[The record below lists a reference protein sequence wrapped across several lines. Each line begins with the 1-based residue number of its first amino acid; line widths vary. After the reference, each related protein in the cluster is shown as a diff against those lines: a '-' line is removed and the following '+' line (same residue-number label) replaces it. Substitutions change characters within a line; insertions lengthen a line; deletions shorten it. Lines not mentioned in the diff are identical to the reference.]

1 MFRGLEPTFA
11 HCICIIGRHPGTEMS
26 RYFFDVKNGHRLVD
40 PSGLDCRNDQE
51 AIRNATV
58 IARQIARDAPPTGP
72 RHVSV
77 LNSDREEVS
86 KVPINTK
93 GKEAR
98 GGKL

>member
-1 MFRGLEPTFA
+1 
-11 HCICIIGRHPGTEMS
+11 MS
-26 RYFFDVKNGHRLVD
+26 RYYFFDVKNGHKLVD

-51 AIRNATV
+51 AIKNATV
-58 IARQIARDAPPTGP
+58 IARQIAKIARQIAKDAPPDGP

-86 KVPINTK
+86 KVPIDK
-93 GKEAR
+93 KRKEDR

>member
-1 MFRGLEPTFA
+1 
-11 HCICIIGRHPGTEMS
+11 MS

-51 AIRNATV
+51 AINTAIV
-58 IARQIARDAPPTGP
+58 IARQIARDAPPNGP

-86 KVPINTK
+86 KVPIN
-93 GKEAR
+93 KEEKEDR
-98 GGKL
+98 DGKL

>member
-1 MFRGLEPTFA
+1 
-11 HCICIIGRHPGTEMS
+11 MS

-51 AIRNATV
+51 AIENATV
-58 IARQIARDAPPTGP
+58 IARQIAEDAPPSGP

-86 KVPINTK
+86 KVPINIK
-93 GKEAR
+93 SKEDR
-98 GGKL
+98 SGEF

>member
-1 MFRGLEPTFA
+1 
-11 HCICIIGRHPGTEMS
+11 MS

-51 AIRNATV
+51 AIRNAIM
-58 IARQIARDAPPTGP
+58 IARQIARDAPPSGP

-86 KVPINTK
+86 KVPINIK
-93 GKEAR
+93 SKEDR
-98 GGKL
+98 SGEL